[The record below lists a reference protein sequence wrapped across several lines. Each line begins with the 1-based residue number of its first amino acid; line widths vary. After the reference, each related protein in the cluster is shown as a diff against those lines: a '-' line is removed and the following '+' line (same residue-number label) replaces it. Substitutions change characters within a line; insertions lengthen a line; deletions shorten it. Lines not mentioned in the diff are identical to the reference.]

1 MRLILTGLI
10 FAGGLMYLM
19 LGVGF
24 LVDPASS
31 GADFGISANGEQ
43 GLSTIRADMTA
54 FFVVAAGS
62 MMIGAWRRNGD
73 LLLVAAALFGL
84 ALTGRIV
91 SLAMDGMYDGA
102 LTPMIAEAVTVI
114 VLLIAHR
121 MLPHRIG

>member
-1 MRLILTGLI
+1 MRLVLTGLI

-24 LVDPASS
+24 LLDPVSS
-31 GADFGISANGEQ
+31 GADFGVSANSEQ
-43 GLSTIRADMTA
+43 GLSSMRADFTA
-54 FFVVAAGS
+54 FFVVATGS

-73 LLLVAAALFGL
+73 LLLVAAALFGI
-84 ALTGRIV
+84 ALLGRIV
-91 SLAMDGMYDGA
+91 SIVLDGTYEGA
-102 LTPMIAEAVTVI
+102 FVPMAAEAVTLV